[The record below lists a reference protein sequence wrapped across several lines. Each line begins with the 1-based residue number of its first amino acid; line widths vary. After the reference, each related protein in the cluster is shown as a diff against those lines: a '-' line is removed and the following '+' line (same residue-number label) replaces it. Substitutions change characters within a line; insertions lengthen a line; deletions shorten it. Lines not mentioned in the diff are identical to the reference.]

1 MKTKWR
7 KRTGDTNV
15 TPGKGKQRNKVAE
28 IGLRPAG
35 AVGDSFKKY
44 RKESQGMKKYDLS
57 HIMTK
62 AWKIFRKAKVTFA
75 EALHRAWLSAKA
87 EEINQKRIENARS
100 AAGVTEEV
108 NTWSGWKALGYE
120 VIHGCKALF
129 GTELI
134 WGSKGDGA
142 MYKAR
147 FFGRSQV
154 QEIVA

>member
-1 MKTKWR
+1 
-7 KRTGDTNV
+7 
-15 TPGKGKQRNKVAE
+15 
-28 IGLRPAG
+28 
-35 AVGDSFKKY
+35 
-44 RKESQGMKKYDLS
+44 MKKYDLS

-75 EALHRAWLSAKA
+75 EALHRSWLSAKA
-87 EEINQKRIENARS
+87 EEINQERIEKARS
-100 AAGVTEEV
+100 AAGVIEEV

-120 VIHGCKALF
+120 VIHGSRSLF

-142 MYKAR
+142 TYKAR

-154 QEIVA
+154 HEATEGVTV